1 MIKFN
6 MKIRNKEIWVIL
18 ISAIIMASV
27 LGYTVKAANRTV
39 TVAMNFKDILITKD
53 QYQKLGA
60 ETFSTDFL
68 LPSENCD
75 NPEYT
80 FVNYCSYVY
89 KQGIDGRADINK
101 DGKIDSNDLFPMKK
115 VFGCKSGEA
124 CWSRPVEDCFFTIS
138 GRKFKDPNRDCKMA
152 IDDLNLITDP
162 KNYNKNNT
170 NALSGACENDDI
182 CQADVNQD
190 GFVDL
195 IDVAILSPRIGQTA
209 DSFERLVE
217 RASYLDLNGNNVI
230 DLFDIMPIAINY
242 GADAIEQRCSKT
254 SVTHVSGRLY
264 RLNIAGVGI
273 SSVMVIAQCA
283 V

>member
-101 DGKIDSNDLFPMKK
+101 DGKIDSNDLLVMKK
-115 VFGCKSGEA
+115 AFDCNKNQT

-138 GRKFKDPNRDCKMA
+138 GRKFKDPTRDCKIT
-152 IDDLNLITDP
+152 IDDLNLIQNNFG
-162 KNYNKNNT
+162 KNDT

-182 CQADVNQD
+182 CKSDVDQD
-190 GFVDL
+190 GDVD
-195 IDVAILSPRIGQTA
+195 IYDVTILSPRIGQTA